1 MTDNKKYTISIFDG
15 TYTRIYTTE
24 AKDLWEAE
32 KKAIALHT
40 HNGHGIIKIHS
51 KEV

>member
-1 MTDNKKYTISIFDG
+1 MIDKKFVISIFDG

-32 KKAIALHT
+32 KKVLALHT
-40 HNGHGIIKIHS
+40 HNGYDVIKIQS
-51 KEV
+51 KEI